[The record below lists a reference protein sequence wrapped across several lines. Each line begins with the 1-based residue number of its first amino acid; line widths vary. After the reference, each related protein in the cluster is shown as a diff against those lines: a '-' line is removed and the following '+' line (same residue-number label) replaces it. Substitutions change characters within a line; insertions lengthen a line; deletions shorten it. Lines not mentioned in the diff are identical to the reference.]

1 MTGRP
6 LRVVVADD
14 HALIRDGLR
23 RALERSSEAVVVAEA
38 TSVAE
43 LQAVMSSTEA
53 DALVVDVRFPDGNSL
68 EAVKSIVSANPR
80 LAVVVISMYAG
91 LLQVEEARS
100 AGASAFVAKDAP
112 TEDVVTMVLR
122 AVDQPRAF
130 AASEYTV
137 ALQPGPERAPP
148 LSAREHEIL
157 VLLVEGLG
165 VGAISRRL
173 YISPSTTK
181 THVANIYAK
190 LGAANRA
197 QAVVTAIREGLVSA

>member
-1 MTGRP
+1 MKGRP

-23 RALERSSEAVVVAEA
+23 RALERSSEAVVVGEA
-38 TSVAE
+38 ASIAE
-43 LQAVMSSTEA
+43 LLEVMSSTDA
-53 DALVVDVRFPDGNSL
+53 DALVVDIRFTDGNSL
-68 EAVKSIVSANPR
+68 ETVKSIVSANPM

-130 AASEYTV
+130 VVSEYTV